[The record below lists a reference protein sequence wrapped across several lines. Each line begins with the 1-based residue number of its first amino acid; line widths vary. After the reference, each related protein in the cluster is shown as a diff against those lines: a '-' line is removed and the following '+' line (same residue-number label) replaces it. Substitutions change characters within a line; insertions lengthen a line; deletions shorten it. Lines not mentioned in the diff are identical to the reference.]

1 MQPARLSALRQ
12 TVRTL
17 AFHEEPDLAL
27 GLCFPS
33 LTDSRRLVA
42 VLPLA
47 VVPLEAT
54 KLFVATRTRR
64 NHRDSPPE
72 HIDQSSAPFG
82 SYTFACGQSAA
93 CGNGQ
98 PDPAVWTND
107 DLEKLHDVPGLI
119 SIVGQI
125 DEEGPAPESEP
136 RPYVETQDP
145 EWYAQQAA
153 KLSDE
158 LESRQAQL
166 RDYLQAIEDA
176 RNLRDTTGGINFA
189 EGAIAITLDDGIDL
203 LEWRVEETQAAF
215 DDLEDLARRNG
226 IPPGTLRGQ

>member
-1 MQPARLSALRQ
+1 MTRLLR
-12 TVRTL
+12 TSIS
-17 AFHEEPDLAL
+17 LAL
-27 GLCFPS
+27 LS
-33 LTDSRRLVA
+33 VA
-42 VLPLA
+42 IPLRAGNRPLA
-47 VVPLEAT
+47 VT
-54 KLFVATRTRR
+54 
-64 NHRDSPPE
+64 DS
-72 HIDQSSAPFG
+72 Q
-82 SYTFACGQSAA
+82 T
-93 CGNGQ
+93 
-98 PDPAVWTND
+98 PAVWTND

-153 KLSDE
+153 NLSDE

-166 RDYLQAIEDA
+166 SDYLQAIEDA

-189 EGAIAITLDDGIDL
+189 EGAIAITLEDGIDL

>member
-1 MQPARLSALRQ
+1 MKTIRTGSRRPYDRNQGSRRATVASYRASRNSVDNHQQMQPARLSALRQ

-17 AFHEEPDLAL
+17 AFHEAPDLAL

-72 HIDQSSAPFG
+72 HLDQSSAPFG

-107 DLEKLHDVPGLI
+107 DLEKLHDVPG
-119 SIVGQI
+119 
-125 DEEGPAPESEP
+125 
-136 RPYVETQDP
+136 
-145 EWYAQQAA
+145 
-153 KLSDE
+153 
-158 LESRQAQL
+158 
-166 RDYLQAIEDA
+166 
-176 RNLRDTTGGINFA
+176 
-189 EGAIAITLDDGIDL
+189 
-203 LEWRVEETQAAF
+203 
-215 DDLEDLARRNG
+215 
-226 IPPGTLRGQ
+226 